1 MDTLEIVQIY
11 GTKVYDTTVGD
22 TLLSIARRIYLS
34 DDEKYQRSLKEVNG
48 LMSAYHIEPGTKIRY
63 LSKDLI
69 DRNYE

>member
-1 MDTLEIVQIY
+1 MDTLEIVQTY

-22 TLLSIARRIYLS
+22 TLLSIARRLYLS

-48 LMSAYHIEPGTKIRY
+48 FMSAYYIEPGTKVRY
-63 LSKDLI
+63 LAKDLI